1 MVYQIIYLLVLSEAI
16 LRCLYF
22 WQLKEYRFDR
32 FREGLR
38 AGDAQ
43 RYFLPGRHWLRPRLT
58 AKIILLFLMTLILS
72 RQFIWWLAYLLA
84 PMLVAVA
91 VAFISPI
98 TDAAKTGLVLLAKL
112 KLVLFHRQLLVIGV
126 TGSYGKTST
135 KEILAHILA
144 AKFKVTKTYG
154 TENTLIGVAKAVLK
168 MPRSTQV
175 LIAEMGAYKTGEI
188 QQICRLVKP
197 KIGILTGINQQHL
210 GLFGS
215 QAKIIQAKSELL
227 LALPS
232 DGLAVINGVN
242 PLTKNLRAG
251 QAPVKYYGYAREKT
265 NLLGQEQQLNISA
278 AVTVARYLGVKQFDL
293 THTPQFKTAITRVK
307 GLNGATIINDSY
319 NSNPD
324 GWLAAINLVKSIP
337 AKNKILISPGII
349 ELGRASQA
357 VHQQLVAAARL
368 VFDEVVMTKPDRIS
382 EAELL
387 VKMNRNLTKNHLL
400 LIEGRFSAKFIQAI
414 CSNQS

>member
-38 AGDAQ
+38 AG
-43 RYFLPGRHWLRPRLT
+43 LT

-135 KEILAHILA
+135 KAILAHILA

-175 LIAEMGAYKTGEI
+175 
-188 QQICRLVKP
+188 
-197 KIGILTGINQQHL
+197 
-210 GLFGS
+210 
-215 QAKIIQAKSELL
+215 
-227 LALPS
+227 
-232 DGLAVINGVN
+232 
-242 PLTKNLRAG
+242 
-251 QAPVKYYGYAREKT
+251 
-265 NLLGQEQQLNISA
+265 
-278 AVTVARYLGVKQFDL
+278 
-293 THTPQFKTAITRVK
+293 
-307 GLNGATIINDSY
+307 
-319 NSNPD
+319 
-324 GWLAAINLVKSIP
+324 
-337 AKNKILISPGII
+337 
-349 ELGRASQA
+349 
-357 VHQQLVAAARL
+357 
-368 VFDEVVMTKPDRIS
+368 
-382 EAELL
+382 
-387 VKMNRNLTKNHLL
+387 
-400 LIEGRFSAKFIQAI
+400 
-414 CSNQS
+414 